1 MCECP
6 CWAHPLRKQEYVSDQ
21 GEAFTVEGRTVDLS
35 VEVEEFLVGRQLLR
49 RRDGNAQLPIR
60 LAVQLV
66 CANEACS

>member
-1 MCECP
+1 M
-6 CWAHPLRKQEYVSDQ
+6 SDQ

-66 CANEACS
+66 GADEACS